1 MIDQGTID
9 RIMAAADIVGV
20 VSEYVSLRR
29 SGASYVG
36 LCPFHDDKHPSF
48 SVSPAR
54 GVCKCFSCGKG
65 GNVVHFVMEV
75 EQIGYQDALRKLA
88 KKYGIEIADRQLTD
102 DERRSQSERE
112 SMFALNEWACQYF
125 HKTLL
130 EHADGRAVGLAYF
143 RSRGFRD
150 DMIERFRLGYCLD
163 QWDACSQEAQ
173 RRGYKREYLTATGL
187 STQRDNS
194 SLLDKFRGRAI
205 FPWLNVSGKV
215 VGFGGRV
222 LDQRTKGV
230 TQKYVNSPD
239 SPIFHKSQEL
249 YGIFQAKKQI
259 AKEDHVYM
267 VEGYTDVISMHQCG
281 VENVVANSGTAL
293 NVAQIRLL
301 RRFTQ
306 NITLIYD
313 GDEAGIHAALR
324 GTDMLLAEGMNVRVL
339 LLPEGND
346 PDSFARQ
353 HSATEFRTYVQEHAT
368 DFILFKA
375 SLAKPA
381 DTADPR
387 KRSELASNIL
397 QSICVIPDE
406 IARSAYVHQCA
417 SQLHMDE
424 AMLLRTCNKLR
435 KEFLDKRRQ
444 EREIERARKERQEKI
459 EAGGSQ
465 EGQGN
470 KAEQE
475 REEAQAGGK
484 QQGAQAPVTQPTA
497 TASNEAAGSQVS
509 SPSQQVA
516 ETPSTPPAIPSPKVS
531 PAPEN
536 PSKIVQLERLI
547 LQEVVRYGDVP
558 IATLDAEG
566 NEMQIALAQY
576 VTDDLSMDGI
586 TLSHPL
592 YARMLSLWQECP
604 DTDFGHFLLT
614 YPDAD
619 ISLGASDLLTDRYQ
633 LSRIYAPPPA
643 ADAKPDT
650 PSPAPPD
657 PRETASQRIVHLIY
671 DYKFAYMDQLIDAL
685 RSQLAQTPPD
695 SRQLMPILQE
705 INRITQ
711 LRRTLGEKLGEKIM

>member
-102 DERRSQSERE
+102 EERRSQSERE
-112 SMFALNEWACQYF
+112 SMFALNEWAGQYF

-173 RRGYKREYLTATGL
+173 RRGYKREYLIATGL
-187 STQRDNS
+187 SIQRDNG

-444 EREIERARKERQEKI
+444 EREIERTRKERQEKI
-459 EAGGSQ
+459 EAGGDQ
-465 EGQGN
+465 ES

-475 REEAQAGGK
+475 HKETQTGK
-484 QQGAQAPVTQPTA
+484 NQQGGQAPVAQPTA
-497 TASNEAAGSQVS
+497 TAQD
-509 SPSQQVA
+509 
-516 ETPSTPPAIPSPKVS
+516 KVVDA
-531 PAPEN
+531 PAPPSVLPTTKSNSAPES
-536 PSKIVQLERLI
+536 PSKIVQLEQLI

-558 IATLDAEG
+558 IATMDSEG
-566 NEMQIALAQY
+566 NETQIALAQF
-576 VTDDLSMDGI
+576 VTNDLAMDGI

-604 DTDFGHFLLT
+604 GTDFGHFLLT

-619 ISLGASDLLTDRYQ
+619 ISRGASDLLTDRYQ

-643 ADAKPDT
+643 ADAKPDAPT
-650 PSPAPPD
+650 PAPPD

>member
-187 STQRDNS
+187 STQRDNG

-406 IARSAYVHQCA
+406 IARSAYIHQCA

-459 EAGGSQ
+459 EAGGNQ
-465 EGQGN
+465 ES
-470 KAEQE
+470 KAEQK
-475 REEAQAGGK
+475 REEAQAGK
-484 QQGAQAPVTQPTA
+484 EQPEEQKPANQPVASAPNKA
-497 TASNEAAGSQVS
+497 TGSQVS

-558 IATLDAEG
+558 IATLDTEG

-576 VTDDLSMDGI
+576 VTDDLAMDGI

-619 ISLGASDLLTDRYQ
+619 ISRGASDLLTDRYQ

-643 ADAKPDT
+643 ADAKPDA

-657 PRETASQRIVHLIY
+657 PRETASTRIVHLIY